1 MALNDEFN
9 GNAGPEDP
17 SGDEWFALEAGSF
30 PAVPRPAADGL
41 VAVRETLPLP
51 ILDTEGFR
59 AREDQ
64 VKAVLLILSQS
75 KTARKLA
82 QAALASGYSIHVD
95 PPVIG
100 GAGAENEEDA
110 QGSTDHVNRRI
121 NLRGTDN
128 PLRMTLTL
136 AHELAHIS
144 QIVNGGLDLSVTASH
159 PVASMRQ
166 LLAMEGDA
174 RAYEMLVA
182 IELSHK
188 TKDEPEERLLFP
200 QMMELAG
207 KTIGSSFAQKIIARV
222 KPMLQKGEG
231 EEGHIAP
238 QKVMAAIFKGFYGSP
253 SLRQHYEDTIL
264 EALKRQERETLQD
277 PLNFQGGLSAKELEA
292 RIDAHGLPYLQSAP
306 QGYIDLDS
314 ALMLS
319 VSEKTQA
326 ALLELEKIRHA
337 NPATQDD
344 ATWRI
349 PAYAVETAA
358 PARQKKPKAPRP

>member
-1 MALNDEFN
+1 MALDDTFNDSS
-9 GNAGPEDP
+9 DP
-17 SGDEWFALEAGSF
+17 GEEWFALEAGSF
-30 PAVPRPAADGL
+30 PAVPRPASDGL

-59 AREDQ
+59 AREEQ
-64 VKAVLLILSQS
+64 VKAALLILSQS

-100 GAGAENEEDA
+100 GAGEASEEDA
-110 QGSTDHVNRRI
+110 QGSTDHANRRI
-121 NLRGTDN
+121 NLRGTDD

-144 QIVNGGLDLSVTASH
+144 QIVNGGLDLAITKSH
-159 PVASMRQ
+159 PVASLRQ

-188 TKDEPEERLLFP
+188 TKDEPDERLLFP

-222 KPMLQKGEG
+222 RPMLQKDEG

-253 SLRQHYEDTIL
+253 SLRAHYEDTIL
-264 EALKRQERETLQD
+264 ETLGRQDRETLQD
-277 PLNFQGGLSAKELEA
+277 PLNFQGGLSAKELET
-292 RIDAHGLPYLQSAP
+292 RLDAHAVPYLQAAP
-306 QGYIDLDS
+306 QGYIDLDG
-314 ALMLS
+314 AQMLS
-319 VSEKTQA
+319 VSQKTQA
-326 ALLELEKIRHA
+326 ALLELEKIRHE
-337 NPATQDD
+337 NPATQND
-344 ATWRI
+344 ATWRV
-349 PAYAVETAA
+349 PAYAIETAGRRKPQA
-358 PARQKKPKAPRP
+358 PGSKGNRP